1 MRFFRAAVLSC
12 EILMA
17 HKLRTLLSLSGMIV
31 GVAAVI
37 LMVSVGQGAEKRIL
51 ERIGSL
57 GVDLIMIKAGL
68 TQILAG
74 RERQVTHVA
83 TLVPGDAAA
92 IVKECSSAELAAPAV
107 AEKTTLRWE
116 AEIANTNVVGMAAEG
131 FAIRDLAVA
140 SGRFF
145 DAEEDR
151 ARRRLAVVGPT
162 AAHNLFGNTDPVGLP
177 IQIDRVPFEVIGVTQ
192 PKGMDPNGMDQDD
205 LVIVPLETAMRRLM
219 NITHVQT
226 IFVKVRTG
234 DSSGRSV
241 GGKVALAPCLRAEE
255 EIRELLRQRHRL
267 GDKPDD
273 FTIFNQATFLRAQ
286 QETSRSLAL
295 LTGGVAAISL
305 LVGGVGILAVML
317 ISVRARTREIGLR
330 RALGARRCD
339 IRNQFFLESVILA
352 ATGGAMGLVAGV
364 ACVVLVSALGY
375 WEAVISWSAAAIGLA
390 FSVTVGM
397 IFGIYPAVRAAR
409 KEPIEALHFE

>member
-1 MRFFRAAVLSC
+1 M
-12 EILMA
+12 
-17 HKLRTLLSLSGMIV
+17 RTLLSLSGMIV

-37 LMVSVGQGAEKRIL
+37 LMVSVGRGAEKRIL
-51 ERIGSL
+51 ERIRSL
-57 GVDLIMIKAGL
+57 GVNLIMIKAGL

-74 RERQVTHVA
+74 RERQVTHVT
-83 TLVPGDAAA
+83 TLVPDDAAA
-92 IVKECSSAELAAPAV
+92 IMRECSSAELAAPAV
-107 AEKTTLRWE
+107 ARKTTLRWE
-116 AEIANTNVVGMAAEG
+116 AEIANTTVVGMATEG

-162 AAHNLFGNTDPVGLP
+162 AAHNLFGNTDPVGLQ
-177 IQIDRVPFEVIGVTQ
+177 IQIGRVPFEVIGLMQ
-192 PKGMDPNGMDQDD
+192 PKGMDPNGTDQDD
-205 LVIVPLETAMRRLM
+205 LVVVPLETAMRRLM
-219 NITHVQT
+219 NITYVQT

-234 DSSGRSV
+234 ESSGRSV
-241 GGKVALAPCLRAEE
+241 GGKVALAPYLRAEE

-267 GDKPDD
+267 GDKSDD
-273 FTIFNQATFLRAQ
+273 FTILNQGTFLRAQ

-330 RALGARRCD
+330 RALGARRRD
-339 IRNQFFLESVILA
+339 IRNQFLLESVILA
-352 ATGGAMGLVAGV
+352 ATGGGIGILAGV
-364 ACVVLVSALGY
+364 ACTLLVSTLGY
-375 WEAVISWSAAAIGLA
+375 WEAIISWPAATVGFA
-390 FSVTVGM
+390 FSVAIGM
-397 IFGIYPAVRAAR
+397 IFGIYPAVRVAR
-409 KEPIEALHFE
+409 HEPIKALRYE